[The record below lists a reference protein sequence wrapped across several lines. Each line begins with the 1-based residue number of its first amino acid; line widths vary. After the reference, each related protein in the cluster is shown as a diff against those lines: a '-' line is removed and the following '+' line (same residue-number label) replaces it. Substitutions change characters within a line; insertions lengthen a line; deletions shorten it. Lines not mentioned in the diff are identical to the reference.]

1 MIARR
6 PFVFALGASA
16 FAAPLGLFPQQSAKV
31 PRVGFLMSETLSAQA
46 SRIEA
51 LRTGLRDRGY
61 VEGKNITIELRFADG
76 NYDRLPELAAEL
88 VSLKIDVI
96 VAFGTK
102 AVSAA
107 KRATTTIPI
116 VDPVMTDPVALGL
129 SSSLAHPGGNI
140 TGIAQFGP
148 EAASKR
154 VEFLKEAVPRATRV
168 AVLSNPANPSSAVD
182 FNAIRDA
189 ASVLKL
195 ELQLLEAQSQGEFR
209 QAFSAMAQRRTEAIV
224 VLTDTLFRSNAVE
237 ISDLALKQRLPL
249 AGPKEFAAA
258 GGLIGYGYDPVE
270 LYRHAAYFVD
280 RILKGAKPGDLPIE
294 QAARF
299 YLVINLKTAKALGI
313 TIPQSLLVRANDVIR

>member
-1 MIARR
+1 
-6 PFVFALGASA
+6 
-16 FAAPLGLFPQQSAKV
+16 
-31 PRVGFLMSETLSAQA
+31 MSETLSAQT
-46 SRIEA
+46 SRMDA
-51 LRTGLRDRGY
+51 LRAGLRDRGY
-61 VEGKNITIELRFADG
+61 VEGKNIAVEIRTADG
-76 NYDRLPELAAEL
+76 NYERLPELAAEL
-88 VSLKIDVI
+88 VSLKVDVI

-116 VDPVMTDPVALGL
+116 VDPVMADPVALGI

-154 VEFLKEAVPRATRV
+154 VEFLREAVPRVTRV

-189 ASVLKL
+189 ANVLKL
-195 ELQLLEAQSQGEFR
+195 ELQLLEARSQAEFR
-209 QAFSAMAQRRTEAIV
+209 QAFSAMAQRRIEAIV

-237 ISDLALKQRLPL
+237 ISDLAIKQRLPL

-280 RILKGAKPGDLPIE
+280 RLLKGAKPGDLPIE
-294 QAARF
+294 QATKF
-299 YLVINLKTAKALGI
+299 DLVINLKTAKALGI
-313 TIPQSLLVRANDVIR
+313 KVPQSLLVRANDVIR

>member
-1 MIARR
+1 M
-6 PFVFALGASA
+6 
-16 FAAPLGLFPQQSAKV
+16 LFRS
-31 PRVGFLMSETLSAQA
+31 
-46 SRIEA
+46 
-51 LRTGLRDRGY
+51 GY
-61 VEGKNITIELRFADG
+61 VEGKNIAVEIRTADG
-76 NYDRLPELAAEL
+76 NYERLPELAAEL
-88 VSLKIDVI
+88 VSLKVDVI

-116 VDPVMTDPVALGL
+116 VDPVMADPVALGI

-154 VEFLKEAVPRATRV
+154 VEFLREAVPRVTRV

-189 ASVLKL
+189 ANVLKL
-195 ELQLLEAQSQGEFR
+195 ELQLLEARSQAEFR
-209 QAFSAMAQRRTEAIV
+209 QAFSAMAQRRIEAIV

-237 ISDLALKQRLPL
+237 ISDLAIKQRLPL

-280 RILKGAKPGDLPIE
+280 RLLKGAKPGDLPIE
-294 QAARF
+294 QATKF
-299 YLVINLKTAKALGI
+299 DLVINLKTAKALGI
-313 TIPQSLLVRANDVIR
+313 KVPQSLLVRANDVIR